1 MTEPLA
7 MPPNYNPK
15 THLLYNETENG
26 LFHESRRGAWWARQ
40 LVANGTPQDLE
51 LAEKVLDVVLG
62 CQERHEGDAHYGNFT
77 WMIEDSVVE
86 DLNAVEFNL
95 EHLIPMMIEH
105 SRRLSPAMQQ
115 RVLDAIRLGLAEIG
129 RLDVLLAYSNI
140 TMLDIL
146 NTCLGGELLGEKGIA
161 RRGYNKL
168 KAWMAFT
175 DSNGTLFEYNS
186 PTYAAVSVRA
196 LNELAG
202 HVRDKNT
209 RLRARTMAA
218 RIGLSVALHI
228 HSGTGRW
235 AGPHSRAYQPSV
247 VADTPP
253 EAILVAQWIKDEA
266 LPLWVGDA
274 FTLRAEPFEVTETAS
289 RQRQMA
295 LTTYQSPPFALGV
308 SSKEYSGQSDVMML
322 HYNRPGAE
330 RPGIMYTR
338 YLTNDKWLGDFY
350 HATDRTKSRNLIEEG
365 LFYGV
370 QNGPR
375 AIGLYTLGQIQTIT
389 SAKACFIFTEIRL
402 VDEIWIGDRRVE
414 ALPAEVA
421 PGEVVVITSGEA
433 MVAFMP
439 LARTDMG
446 RGAPVRLVDMKGD
459 LVFEIYNYL
468 GAPKGFWEM
477 RWPGYF
483 FRGKPQ
489 CGVYLEV
496 AERSAHRNGAEFAH
510 VVQSGKLVDTTETPF
525 TSDGA
530 RERLWTV
537 EYSRDGKAVGIQV
550 DLMGWALKRRWTEE
564 GERGWPPLA
573 APFAHQSSSGL
584 VSTAGATLTCGK
596 EPAWL
601 YANPRSNLFV
611 AGYHG
616 KRSAPLTL
624 RVPGGRVEIAAMGTG
639 TVMWDNGKVT
649 VDAIGVQGP
658 PAITYD

>member
-7 MPPNYNPK
+7 MPPDYNPK
-15 THLLYNETENG
+15 THLLSNETENG

-62 CQERHEGDAHYGNFT
+62 CQERHAGDAHYGNFT

-105 SRRLSPAMQQ
+105 GRRLSPAMQQ
-115 RVLDAIRLGLAEIG
+115 RVLDAIRLGLAEIQ

-146 NTCLGGELLGEKGIA
+146 NTCLGGELLGEKKIT

-196 LNELAG
+196 LNELAS

-218 RIGLSVALHI
+218 RLGLSIALHI
-228 HSGTGRW
+228 HGGTGRW

-247 VADTPP
+247 VADTPA
-253 EAILVAQWIKDEA
+253 EAVMVAQWIKNEA

-274 FTLRAEPFEVTETAS
+274 LALRAEPFEVTETAS

-295 LTTYQSPPFALGV
+295 LTTYQSPSFALGV

-322 HYNRPGAE
+322 HYNRPGAG

-370 QNGPR
+370 QNGP
-375 AIGLYTLGQIQTIT
+375 
-389 SAKACFIFTEIRL
+389 
-402 VDEIWIGDRRVE
+402 
-414 ALPAEVA
+414 
-421 PGEVVVITSGEA
+421 
-433 MVAFMP
+433 
-439 LARTDMG
+439 ARHW
-446 RGAPVRLVDMKGD
+446 AVHH
-459 LVFEIYNYL
+459 
-468 GAPKGFWEM
+468 
-477 RWPGYF
+477 WPDSDDH
-483 FRGKPQ
+483 
-489 CGVYLEV
+489 
-496 AERSAHRNGAEFAH
+496 ERQSVLHLHRE
-510 VVQSGKLVDTTETPF
+510 
-525 TSDGA
+525 
-530 RERLWTV
+530 
-537 EYSRDGKAVGIQV
+537 
-550 DLMGWALKRRWTEE
+550 
-564 GERGWPPLA
+564 
-573 APFAHQSSSGL
+573 
-584 VSTAGATLTCGK
+584 
-596 EPAWL
+596 
-601 YANPRSNLFV
+601 
-611 AGYHG
+611 
-616 KRSAPLTL
+616 
-624 RVPGGRVEIAAMGTG
+624 
-639 TVMWDNGKVT
+639 
-649 VDAIGVQGP
+649 
-658 PAITYD
+658 